1 MALIILENRL
11 EVAEWVVIYVFGDP
25 VPNGAVESSQLATVL
40 LAVAVAVAAAET
52 LSQAGGGA
60 IGLFGCDISRGIGGG
75 GAV

>member
-40 LAVAVAVAAAET
+40 LAVAVAAAGT

>member
-40 LAVAVAVAAAET
+40 LAVAVAAAET

>member
-25 VPNGAVESSQLATVL
+25 VPDGAVESSQLATVL
-40 LAVAVAVAAAET
+40 LAVAVAVAGT

>member
-40 LAVAVAVAAAET
+40 LAVAVAVAGT